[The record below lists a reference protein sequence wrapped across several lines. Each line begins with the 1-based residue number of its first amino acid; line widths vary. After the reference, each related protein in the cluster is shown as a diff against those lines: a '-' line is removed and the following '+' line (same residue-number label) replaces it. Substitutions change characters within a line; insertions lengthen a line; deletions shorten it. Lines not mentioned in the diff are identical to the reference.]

1 MKLRLAL
8 FLVAIAVLTRL
19 TLNLMP
25 SPPYNFSPIAA
36 IGLFGAAAFNRKFL
50 ALGVPFIALFLS
62 DLFLNNVIYRE
73 YYTGFT
79 FFTSG
84 WIYAAFGMVVLLGLT
99 FVRNNMKPG
108 SIALASLGGSLTFF
122 LVTNFSVWYGSS
134 FYPQNIAG
142 LLACYTAGLPF
153 LGNTVLGD
161 LFFNGVLFGTWFW
174 VLNRKYA
181 AQKA

>member
-8 FLVAIAVLTRL
+8 SLVAIAVLTRL
-19 TLNLMP
+19 MLNLLP
-25 SPPYNFSPIAA
+25 FPPYNFSPIAA

-50 ALGVPFIALFLS
+50 APGVPFAALFLS
-62 DLFLNNVIYRE
+62 DLFLNNVIYSE
-73 YYTGFT
+73 FYSGFV

-108 SIALASLGGSLTFF
+108 RIVMASIGGSLIFF
-122 LVTNFSVWYGSS
+122 LVTNFSVWYGST

-142 LLACYTAGLPF
+142 LIACYTAGLPF
-153 LGNTVLGD
+153 LGNTILGD
-161 LFFNGVLFGTWFW
+161 LFFSGVLFGAWFLL
-174 VLNRKYA
+174 LNSKYA
-181 AQKA
+181 TQKI